1 MKYKQFEIWLADLNP
16 KFGTEAGKTR
26 PVLII
31 QSDLL
36 NKVHPSTI
44 ICPITTNIKDNVS
57 ILRVNMKKGEGGM
70 KQQSSIMIDQVRAI
84 DNKRFIKKA
93 GSLPPVLRKKVL
105 ENIKIVLEIK
115 DSY

>member
-1 MKYKQFEIWLADLNP
+1 MKYKQFEVWLADLNP

-44 ICPITTNIKDNVS
+44 ICPITTNIKKNVS
-57 ILRVNMKKGEGGM
+57 ILRVNLKKGEGGM
-70 KQQSSIMIDQVRAI
+70 KKQSSIMIDQLRAI
-84 DNKRFIKKA
+84 DNKRFIKKT
-93 GSLPPVLRKKVL
+93 GILSPVLRKKVL
-105 ENIKIVLEIK
+105 ENIKIVLEIT
-115 DSY
+115 D